1 MHEEEDIM
9 FKGMK
14 AQKRVAFGVALTL
27 SAGGGLLFSPSV
39 QAAEEHSATIDSNQA
54 GGVNGTEL
62 TGYSSNNHITFT
74 GNDTSPE
81 VHGNIYGAKTD
92 DATNVTSNTITI
104 NGLDMIGY
112 GIYGGW
118 TSLGSATGNTVNYTL
133 GARTGGTI
141 DGGYVDNA
149 KGGSASDN
157 HVTISGTNLGS
168 STMDVHG
175 GLSKGTGDA
184 KDNTVNFGGTSRAQ
198 YVFGGYL
205 TNETAKGETS
215 GNTVAISG
223 GSVNTVW
230 GGAVVGRGK
239 LYHNTVTISGGTV
252 ANVYGGQIDNANTES
267 EASENTVTI
276 TGNSGN
282 ISKVYG
288 GHANKAGGAI
298 KNTVAVSGGNASNL
312 YGGYAAQTGA
322 ASENT
327 VNVSGG
333 SVSTIYGGYGKS
345 SGAVKDNTVN
355 ISGNGTVTTVYGGYT
370 NNGGAADGNKV
381 NISGGTINGTIRGG
395 YTDAGGSAN
404 GNKVAISGGTG
415 IERVYGGEATRSN
428 GSASN
433 NEIVIS
439 GGSFNTNSVITGGL
453 NSAGAGTYS
462 GSVTENSIKI
472 TGGTFGTGTAITGG
486 TASGT
491 PENGAPL
498 VNGHTITLGDKET
511 GEFNAT
517 LTGASIWGSY
527 RGTNSP
533 STEQVKGNTLN
544 VNAKGISL
552 TELRNFENYNF
563 NLTKNISN
571 GDTMITITESMTGA
585 KYDWSKINLDVSE
598 WTKDTSKF
606 GRNTVDLMRHSSGTD
621 LIIDKDTYRGVK
633 TGVSGD
639 FEYTVRPDDDNIS
652 EAADKTTRYIRANLD
667 RFQHA
672 RGIYDGTVRPSGG
685 NVYGG
690 YSSGKNTTTDNRL
703 KVTGLAT
710 GNLTAV
716 YGGYTDNAP
725 GDGTKDATQNTV
737 TIASTVDTATK
748 TIGSVYGGYTK
759 ATTGK
764 AAENTATIENG
775 NITGNVVGGFADG
788 SGSAVENIVN
798 LYGGTIGGS
807 VYGGQSTSG
816 ATTKNTVNI
825 GDGEHALAK
834 THANDVGVTG
844 TIYGGSGADKTGNTL
859 NVRAAGYKAGNI
871 ANFDQVNFSFNQTMA
886 SDDTL
891 LTLTNNGTDK
901 TKLDWSKIGFGG
913 LNADGTLQSGR
924 LRLKLLSGEADGLQI
939 ANYTGSD
946 SVTLTADGKYE
957 RGIYA
962 DGTTAN
968 GTHTATAIF
977 AVNNQVKGANVVFDA
992 ASTRP
997 ADGDLYGGYSSG
1009 GNTTTNNK
1017 VTVKALPSGNL
1028 NNVYGAMTDT
1038 PAATAH
1044 STYNTVNIESTVG
1057 TTRTIGNVYGGYTK
1071 ATTGDA
1077 THNTVNLRG
1086 GHITGDVYGGK
1097 ADGTG
1102 VTTNNTVNIEGTG
1115 ITVGGAIA
1123 GGNKTG
1129 ADNVVGNTLHVRGTA
1144 SAKTIEK
1151 FDIITFA
1158 LNAVKA
1164 GGDTMLTLDDGDNGV
1179 SAVTT
1184 TTLDWSKLKVEN
1196 GTGGT
1201 ASTYE
1206 STWTLM
1212 HAGGND
1218 KLDFGTTYDHAKE
1231 LGAADG
1237 DYELTVDK
1245 NADNTKVTATGY
1257 RFRNNTE
1264 AAYTA
1269 TDRNHAVVWGGRS
1282 DKSNTVENNTL
1293 TVSGGEIT
1301 DGVYGGLAT
1310 KGAAEST
1317 AQNNTLHL
1325 TGGTINDAFGGASY
1339 SNFDTPATRTSAGR
1353 AIGNRVVLEFA
1364 STATPAEKVHSVTGG
1379 YGATATDNTV
1389 EIKSGKVDDGVI
1401 GGAAKN
1407 GTAERNTVTVADGV
1421 IGTTVTG
1428 GYGATAVDNTVEIKA
1443 GTISGKDFNN
1453 QHVAVLG
1460 GHSETDN
1467 GTASQNYVSVSG
1479 GTISGGVIGGA
1490 AKNGTAERN
1499 TVSVSAGTTITGAV
1513 AGGGSYDFTAQ
1524 DNTGSGSGSYNVVHI
1539 GDNVT
1544 LSRRV
1549 ISGNPDIDQNVQG
1562 GQGAAANYNRVI
1574 IGASDYDH
1582 NKYIGMNIGGGY
1594 GGTANYNMVTLNGT
1608 VVKGDVTG
1616 GQSTNGDAVGN
1627 MVNLTGGYVMG
1638 AVRGGVVNATHRSLN
1653 NTLAIRG
1660 FNTKVGEIDNA
1671 SVQNLHFY
1679 IPAGTTGAV
1688 RDTMLYIK
1696 NAPTAGKD
1704 LRGMNIGVA
1713 LAGNRPT
1720 LSIGDTVSLIKTYK
1734 NNSMADA
1741 DAVPLTTGDLVNK
1754 TTGMQGV
1761 SLRYGF
1767 DLMKRADNELVAKV
1781 NSVALNEQTKS
1792 LVETR
1797 AASAAL
1803 INSGADLLTD
1813 SGMNAAIE
1821 AASAAPRTVPGGSND
1836 FNLWAAQGGSSLRL
1850 NSGSHVD
1857 AKGWNINLGFAKKA
1871 AAGRNTIT
1879 YGSFLEYGRGTY
1891 DSYLDD
1897 GTHGDGKTSY
1907 FGGGIMAKV
1916 QSASG
1921 TYVEGSLRAGR
1932 VKSDYSGNIAGMNTG
1947 YDNSSTYY
1955 AAHIGIGQEK
1965 ELKNGSTIEGYA
1977 KYFYA
1982 HQGGNTT
1989 TLHTGET
1996 YEFDSVNSNRIR
2008 IGTRYTHKMPGS
2020 GAFYTGLAYEY
2031 EFGSEAGAS
2040 YQGYSTPS
2048 PSLKGS
2054 TGILELGYRFTP
2066 KESHVSYGVNL
2077 MGMTGK
2083 RRGITGGVQMTW
2095 AF

>member
-14 AQKRVAFGVALTL
+14 AQRRMAFGVALTL

-39 QAAEEHSATIDSNQA
+39 QAAEHVKEIPSTDTEHTVGIDGTTETGGFSSDNKITVGEVGASGPTVNGDVSGGTDASDVAHNILTINSITLGNGYTVSGGKSTGGA
-54 GGVNGTEL
+54 AMGNTVNLMGGVLGGDVYGGIGRSAHKNTVTIKDGA
-62 TGYSSNNHITFT
+62 GAIT
-74 GNDTSPE
+74 
-81 VHGNIYGAKTD
+81 NIYG
-92 DATNVTSNTITI
+92 
-104 NGLDMIGY
+104 GY
-112 GIYGGW
+112 ANAAD
-118 TSLGSATGNTVNYTL
+118 GSATGNTVNVAGGTFTGGYIM
-133 GARTGGTI
+133 GGQNSKADRTG
-141 DGGYVDNA
+141 
-149 KGGSASDN
+149 
-157 HVTISGTNLGS
+157 
-168 STMDVHG
+168 
-175 GLSKGTGDA
+175 
-184 KDNTVNFGGTSRAQ
+184 TV
-198 YVFGGYL
+198 
-205 TNETAKGETS
+205 S
-215 GNTVAISG
+215 GNTV
-223 GSVNTVW
+223 
-230 GGAVVGRGK
+230 
-239 LYHNTVTISGGTV
+239 TVTGGTM
-252 ANVYGGQIDNANTES
+252 S
-267 EASENTVTI
+267 
-276 TGNSGN
+276 TGN
-282 ISKVYG
+282 
-288 GHANKAGGAI
+288 
-298 KNTVAVSGGNASNL
+298 VSIMGSAAGNADS
-312 YGGYAAQTGA
+312 AAAG
-322 ASENT
+322 NT
-327 VNVSGG
+327 VNL
-333 SVSTIYGGYGKS
+333 
-345 SGAVKDNTVN
+345 
-355 ISGNGTVTTVYGGYT
+355 
-370 NNGGAADGNKV
+370 GAADGTFSSTADLTKAKL
-381 NISGGTINGTIRGG
+381 
-395 YTDAGGSAN
+395 YGS
-404 GNKVAISGGTG
+404 
-415 IERVYGGEATRSN
+415 YY
-428 GSASN
+428 
-433 NEIVIS
+433 
-439 GGSFNTNSVITGGL
+439 FD
-453 NSAGAGTYS
+453 
-462 GSVTENSIKI
+462 
-472 TGGTFGTGTAITGG
+472 
-486 TASGT
+486 
-491 PENGAPL
+491 GAPAANIANDSEL
-498 VNGHTITLGDKET
+498 I
-511 GEFNAT
+511 
-517 LTGASIWGSY
+517 
-527 RGTNSP
+527 
-533 STEQVKGNTLN
+533 KGNTLN
-544 VNAKGISL
+544 INAQGITVDSVHA
-552 TELRNFENYNF
+552 FEKYNF
-563 NLTKNISN
+563 NLTGKNTSGATLLTTTDGFDQPVKWENIQLNADKLKAYDGWVNGKNYFTLLHSN
-571 GDTMITITESMTGA
+571 TSNA
-585 KYDWSKINLDVSE
+585 LKFSE
-598 WTKDTSKF
+598 YAERT
-606 GRNTVDLMRHSSGTD
+606 GTD
-621 LIIDKDTYRGVK
+621 
-633 TGVSGD
+633 GD
-639 FEYTVRPDDDNIS
+639 YEYAVRAEGTTTDGIRSATNVTADYNRYQNAKSVYNGEATPDGNI
-652 EAADKTTRYIRANLD
+652 
-667 RFQHA
+667 
-672 RGIYDGTVRPSGG
+672 
-685 NVYGG
+685 YGG
-690 YSSGKNTTTDNRL
+690 YSS
-703 KVTGLAT
+703 
-710 GNLTAV
+710 
-716 YGGYTDNAP
+716 
-725 GDGTKDATQNTV
+725 Q
-737 TIASTVDTATK
+737 
-748 TIGSVYGGYTK
+748 
-759 ATTGK
+759 
-764 AAENTATIENG
+764 
-775 NITGNVVGGFADG
+775 
-788 SGSAVENIVN
+788 
-798 LYGGTIGGS
+798 
-807 VYGGQSTSG
+807 
-816 ATTKNTVNI
+816 
-825 GDGEHALAK
+825 
-834 THANDVGVTG
+834 
-844 TIYGGSGADKTGNTL
+844 
-859 NVRAAGYKAGNI
+859 
-871 ANFDQVNFSFNQTMA
+871 
-886 SDDTL
+886 
-891 LTLTNNGTDK
+891 
-901 TKLDWSKIGFGG
+901 
-913 LNADGTLQSGR
+913 GR
-924 LRLKLLSGEADGLQI
+924 
-939 ANYTGSD
+939 
-946 SVTLTADGKYE
+946 
-957 RGIYA
+957 
-962 DGTTAN
+962 
-968 GTHTATAIF
+968 
-977 AVNNQVKGANVVFDA
+977 
-992 ASTRP
+992 
-997 ADGDLYGGYSSG
+997 
-1009 GNTTTNNK
+1009 TTTNNEL
-1017 VTVKALPSGNL
+1017 TVKALSSGNL

-1038 PAATAH
+1038 TTATAH

-1115 ITVGGAIA
+1115 ITVGGVIA
-1123 GGNKTG
+1123 GGNQAAA
-1129 ADNVVGNTLHVRGTA
+1129 ADNKLNVRGTA
-1144 SAKTIEK
+1144 SAKTVEK

-1164 GGDTMLTLDDGDNGV
+1164 GGDAMLTLNDGDNAA

-1212 HAGGND
+1212 RAGGND

-1245 NADNTKVTATGY
+1245 NSDNTEVTATGY

-1269 TDRNHAVVWGGRS
+1269 TDQNHAVVWGGRS
-1282 DKSNTVENNTL
+1282 EKGNTVENNTL
-1293 TVSGGEIT
+1293 TVSGGFIT
-1301 DGVYGGLAT
+1301 NAGSAAVHGGLAN
-1310 KGAAEST
+1310 ST
-1317 AQNNTLHL
+1317 TADSLARNNTLKL
-1325 TGGTINDAFGGASY
+1325 SGGTIDQAFGGTAK
-1339 SNFDTPATRTSAGR
+1339 TAAGR
-1353 AIGNRVVLEFA
+1353 AIGNRVLMDA
-1364 STATPAEKVHSVTGG
+1364 GSTASAALITGG
-1379 YGATATDNTV
+1379 YGATVMDN
-1389 EIKSGKVDDGVI
+1389 S
-1401 GGAAKN
+1401 
-1407 GTAERNTVTVADGV
+1407 
-1421 IGTTVTG
+1421 
-1428 GYGATAVDNTVEIKA
+1428 VEIKA

-1467 GTASQNYVSVSG
+1467 GAASQNFVSVSG
-1479 GTISGGVIGGA
+1479 GTIEGGVIGGA

-1499 TVSVSAGTTITGAV
+1499 TVAVADGTTITGAV
-1513 AGGGSYDFTAQ
+1513 AGGGSYDFNAQ

-1544 LSRRV
+1544 LNRRTLPADATHP
-1549 ISGNPDIDQNVQG
+1549 SPYADENQNVQG
-1562 GQGAAANYNRVI
+1562 GQGAVANYNSVS

-1582 NKYIGMNIGGGY
+1582 NKYIGMNVGGGY

-1627 MVNLTGGYVMG
+1627 MVSLSGGYVMG
-1638 AVRGGVVNATHRSLN
+1638 SVRGGVVNATHRSLN

-1660 FNTKVGEIDNA
+1660 FNTKVGDIDNA
-1671 SVQNLHFY
+1671 SIQNLHFY
-1679 IPAGTTGAV
+1679 IPADTTSDV

-1696 NAPTAGKD
+1696 NAPTTGKD

-1720 LSIGDTVSLIKTYK
+1720 LGLGDTISLVKTYK
-1734 NNSMADA
+1734 GNSMLDA
-1741 DAVPLTTGDLVNK
+1741 DAVPLTTDDALVNR
-1754 TTGMQGV
+1754 TEGMQGI

-1813 SGMNAAIE
+1813 SSMNAAIE

-1879 YGSFLEYGRGTY
+1879 YGPFLEYGRGTY

-2066 KESHVSYGVNL
+2066 KESRVSYGVNL

>member
-14 AQKRVAFGVALTL
+14 AQRRLAFGVALTL

-39 QAAEEHSATIDSNQA
+39 QAAEHVKEIPSTDTEHTAGIDGTTETGGFSSDNKITVGEVGASGPTVNGDVSGGTSASDAAHNILTINSITLGNGYTVFGGKSTGGA
-54 GGVNGTEL
+54 AMGNTVNLMGGVLG
-62 TGYSSNNHITFT
+62 G
-74 GNDTSPE
+74 D
-81 VHGNIYGAKTD
+81 V
-92 DATNVTSNTITI
+92 
-104 NGLDMIGY
+104 
-112 GIYGGW
+112 YGGFAAG
-118 TSLGSATGNTVNYTL
+118 TGAATGNTVNIGDGTNAVAA
-133 GARTGGTI
+133 GAKTTGTI
-141 DGGYVDNA
+141 Y
-149 KGGSASDN
+149 GGSNAGD
-157 HVTISGTNLGS
+157 T
-168 STMDVHG
+168 
-175 GLSKGTGDA
+175 TGNMLNVRGAYTA
-184 KDNTVNFGGTSRAQ
+184 KNIKNFSTVNFDVPAGTAPGTTFLTLTEDADTNLDWSGVHIDADKLKAWGSGKTGQNSIALLKHNVNGADRLKLTNYSDRTLGRVGNNEYGLRADTYGSGTVKSASFIYADANQVKNADITYTYDGSNGVPTLAGGFSRYGYTVDNNRVTVISTAPGGITNIYGGNATGTAAAADEGHATNNTVTIKASVGNVALSNIYGGHTDIEGKDAKKNRIFMESGTVTGQFFGGQAEKGTAEENTVEMSGGTVTDSGIYGGIGRSAHKNT
-198 YVFGGYL
+198 VTIKNGAGSISKIFGGYANAADGNA
-205 TNETAKGETS
+205 TGNTVTVEGGAYNSSYIYGGYAYNKSGSATGNSVTVAGGTFAGGNIIGGQNSKADRTGTVS
-215 GNTVAISG
+215 GNTV
-223 GSVNTVW
+223 
-230 GGAVVGRGK
+230 
-239 LYHNTVTISGGTV
+239 TVTGGTMSTG
-252 ANVYGGQIDNANTES
+252 NVFIMGSAAGNAN
-267 EASENTVTI
+267 ASAAGNTI
-276 TGNSGN
+276 
-282 ISKVYG
+282 
-288 GHANKAGGAI
+288 
-298 KNTVAVSGGNASNL
+298 NL
-312 YGGYAAQTGA
+312 
-322 ASENT
+322 
-327 VNVSGG
+327 
-333 SVSTIYGGYGKS
+333 
-345 SGAVKDNTVN
+345 
-355 ISGNGTVTTVYGGYT
+355 
-370 NNGGAADGNKV
+370 GAADGTFSSAANLTKA
-381 NISGGTINGTIRGG
+381 
-395 YTDAGGSAN
+395 YLYGSYYYHN
-404 GNKVAISGGTG
+404 
-415 IERVYGGEATRSN
+415 
-428 GSASN
+428 SASD
-433 NEIVIS
+433 I
-439 GGSFNTNSVITGGL
+439 TNDSDLI
-453 NSAGAGTYS
+453 
-462 GSVTENSIKI
+462 
-472 TGGTFGTGTAITGG
+472 
-486 TASGT
+486 
-491 PENGAPL
+491 
-498 VNGHTITLGDKET
+498 
-511 GEFNAT
+511 
-517 LTGASIWGSY
+517 
-527 RGTNSP
+527 
-533 STEQVKGNTLN
+533 KGNTLN
-544 VNAKGISL
+544 VNAQGV
-552 TELRNFENYNF
+552 RVGGVNNFEKYNF
-563 NLTKNISN
+563 NLTGKNVSGGTLLTTDRGFGMTVKWDNIQLNADKLKSSTGWVN
-571 GDTMITITESMTGA
+571 GKNHFRLMHSYTANDIKIKDYAERTGA
-585 KYDWSKINLDVSE
+585 DGDYEYAVS
-598 WTKDTSKF
+598 T
-606 GRNTVDLMRHSSGTD
+606 
-621 LIIDKDTYRGVK
+621 
-633 TGVSGD
+633 
-639 FEYTVRPDDDNIS
+639 
-652 EAADKTTRYIRANLD
+652 
-667 RFQHA
+667 
-672 RGIYDGTVRPSGG
+672 DGTTADGIRSATNITADYNHYQNAKSVYNGEATPDG
-685 NVYGG
+685 NIYGG
-690 YSSGKNTTTDNRL
+690 YSNQGRTT
-703 KVTGLAT
+703 
-710 GNLTAV
+710 
-716 YGGYTDNAP
+716 
-725 GDGTKDATQNTV
+725 
-737 TIASTVDTATK
+737 I
-748 TIGSVYGGYTK
+748 
-759 ATTGK
+759 
-764 AAENTATIENG
+764 
-775 NITGNVVGGFADG
+775 
-788 SGSAVENIVN
+788 
-798 LYGGTIGGS
+798 
-807 VYGGQSTSG
+807 
-816 ATTKNTVNI
+816 
-825 GDGEHALAK
+825 
-834 THANDVGVTG
+834 
-844 TIYGGSGADKTGNTL
+844 
-859 NVRAAGYKAGNI
+859 
-871 ANFDQVNFSFNQTMA
+871 
-886 SDDTL
+886 
-891 LTLTNNGTDK
+891 NNE
-901 TKLDWSKIGFGG
+901 L
-913 LNADGTLQSGR
+913 
-924 LRLKLLSGEADGLQI
+924 
-939 ANYTGSD
+939 
-946 SVTLTADGKYE
+946 
-957 RGIYA
+957 
-962 DGTTAN
+962 
-968 GTHTATAIF
+968 
-977 AVNNQVKGANVVFDA
+977 
-992 ASTRP
+992 
-997 ADGDLYGGYSSG
+997 
-1009 GNTTTNNK
+1009 
-1017 VTVKALPSGNL
+1017 TVKALPSGNL

-1038 PAATAH
+1038 ATATAH
-1044 STYNTVNIESTVG
+1044 STYNTANIESTVG

-1129 ADNVVGNTLHVRGTA
+1129 ADNVAGNTLHVRGTA

-1443 GTISGKDFNN
+1443 GTISGADFSN

-1460 GHSETDN
+1460 GHSETDH
-1467 GTASQNYVSVSG
+1467 GTASRNYVSVSG
-1479 GTISGGVIGGA
+1479 GTVSGGVIGGA

-1499 TVSVSAGTTITGAV
+1499 TVTVADGTTITGAV
-1513 AGGGSYDFTAQ
+1513 AGGGSYDFNAQ

-1544 LSRRV
+1544 LNRRTLPADATHP
-1549 ISGNPDIDQNVQG
+1549 SPYADENQNVQG
-1562 GQGAAANYNRVI
+1562 GQGAVANYNSVS

-1582 NKYIGMNIGGGY
+1582 NKYIGMNVGGGY

-1608 VVKGDVTG
+1608 VVKGNVTG
-1616 GQSTNGDAVGN
+1616 GESTSGDAVGN

-1638 AVRGGVVNATHRSLN
+1638 KIYGGVVNATHRSLN
-1653 NTLAIRG
+1653 NTLAVRG

-1696 NAPTAGKD
+1696 KITDPGKSIS
-1704 LRGMNIGVA
+1704 GMNIGVG

-1720 LSIGDTVSLIKTYK
+1720 LSVGDTVSLIKTYK
-1734 NNSMADA
+1734 NDSTADT
-1741 DAVPLTTGDLVNK
+1741 DAVPLTTDDTLVNR
-1754 TTGMQGV
+1754 TEGMQGV

-1813 SGMNAAIE
+1813 SSMNAAIE
-1821 AASAAPRTVPGGSND
+1821 AASVAPRTVPGGSND

-1879 YGSFLEYGRGTY
+1879 YGPFLEYGRGTY

-1907 FGGGIMAKV
+1907 FGGGVMAKV
-1916 QSASG
+1916 QSAGG

-1932 VKSDYSGNIAGMNTG
+1932 VKSDYNGNIAGTNTG

-1965 ELKNGSTIEGYA
+1965 ELKNGNTIEGYA

-2083 RRGITGGVQMTW
+2083 RRGITGGVQITW

>member
-14 AQKRVAFGVALTL
+14 AQRRLAFGVALTL
-27 SAGGGLLFSPSV
+27 SAGGSLLFSSSA
-39 QAAEEHSATIDSNQA
+39 QAAEEHAATIPSSDTAHTAGIDGTTETGFSSDNKITVGEVGASGPTVNGDVVGGTDASDVAHNILTINSITLGNGYTASGGKSA
-54 GGVNGTEL
+54 GGAAMGNTVNLMGGVLGGDVYGGFAGGTGATTANTVNIGDGTNAVATGAKTTGTIYGGSNAGDTTGNTLNVRGTYEAGNIKNFSSVSFDISAGTAAGTTFLTLTEDADTSLDWSGVHIDADKLKAWGSGKTGQNSIALLKHNVNGADRLKL
-62 TGYSSNNHITFT
+62 TNYSDRALGRAGNNEYGLRANVYGSDATKTAGFIYAEVNQVKDADIKYAYNGPNDPSTVAGGLSRYGYTVDNNRLTV
-74 GNDTSPE
+74 TSTAP
-81 VHGNIYGAKTD
+81 GGMTNIYGGNTTGTAAAED
-92 DATNVTSNTITI
+92 EGHATNNTVTIKASVGNK
-104 NGLDMIGY
+104 NLSY
-112 GIYGGW
+112 IYGGH
-118 TSLGSATGNTVNYTL
+118 TDIEGKSARKNHVFMEAGNSTGLLFGGQAEKGVAEENTVEISGGTATGSIYGGVGRSAHKNTVTIKNGAGSISKIFGGYANAADGNATGNTVTVEGGAYNSSYIYGGYAYNKSGSATGNTVNVAGGTFTGGYIM
-133 GARTGGTI
+133 GGQNSNADRTGM
-141 DGGYVDNA
+141 V
-149 KGGSASDN
+149 
-157 HVTISGTNLGS
+157 SG
-168 STMDVHG
+168 
-175 GLSKGTGDA
+175 
-184 KDNTVNFGGTSRAQ
+184 
-198 YVFGGYL
+198 
-205 TNETAKGETS
+205 
-215 GNTVAISG
+215 
-223 GSVNTVW
+223 
-230 GGAVVGRGK
+230 
-239 LYHNTVTISGGTV
+239 
-252 ANVYGGQIDNANTES
+252 
-267 EASENTVTI
+267 NTVTI
-276 TGNSGN
+276 TGGTMSADAVYVFGSAAGN
-282 ISKVYG
+282 T
-288 GHANKAGGAI
+288 AAAAAG
-298 KNTVAVSGGNASNL
+298 
-312 YGGYAAQTGA
+312 
-322 ASENT
+322 NT
-327 VNVSGG
+327 VNL
-333 SVSTIYGGYGKS
+333 
-345 SGAVKDNTVN
+345 
-355 ISGNGTVTTVYGGYT
+355 
-370 NNGGAADGNKV
+370 GAADGTFTSTARLN
-381 NISGGTINGTIRGG
+381 TWL
-395 YTDAGGSAN
+395 YGS
-404 GNKVAISGGTG
+404 
-415 IERVYGGEATRSN
+415 Y
-428 GSASN
+428 
-433 NEIVIS
+433 
-439 GGSFNTNSVITGGL
+439 
-453 NSAGAGTYS
+453 YY
-462 GSVTENSIKI
+462 
-472 TGGTFGTGTAITGG
+472 
-486 TASGT
+486 
-491 PENGAPL
+491 NGAP
-498 VNGHTITLGDKET
+498 
-511 GEFNAT
+511 A
-517 LTGASIWGSY
+517 AM
-527 RGTNSP
+527 TNDSDLI
-533 STEQVKGNTLN
+533 KGNTLN
-544 VNAKGISL
+544 VNAQGISVYGI
-552 TELRNFENYNF
+552 RNFEKYNF
-563 NLTKNISN
+563 NLTDKNISGGTLLTTSDGFGMTVKWDNIQLNADKLKTYVGWVN
-571 GDTMITITESMTGA
+571 GKNYFTLLHSNTA
-585 KYDWSKINLDVSE
+585 NALKFSE
-598 WTKDTSKF
+598 YAERT
-606 GRNTVDLMRHSSGTD
+606 GTD
-621 LIIDKDTYRGVK
+621 GDYEYAVRAEGTTTDGIRSATNVTADYNRYQNAK
-633 TGVSGD
+633 TVYSG
-639 FEYTVRPDDDNIS
+639 EATPDGNI
-652 EAADKTTRYIRANLD
+652 
-667 RFQHA
+667 
-672 RGIYDGTVRPSGG
+672 
-685 NVYGG
+685 YGG
-690 YSSGKNTTTDNRL
+690 YSNQGRTTTHNEL
-703 KVTGLAT
+703 
-710 GNLTAV
+710 
-716 YGGYTDNAP
+716 
-725 GDGTKDATQNTV
+725 
-737 TIASTVDTATK
+737 
-748 TIGSVYGGYTK
+748 
-759 ATTGK
+759 
-764 AAENTATIENG
+764 
-775 NITGNVVGGFADG
+775 
-788 SGSAVENIVN
+788 
-798 LYGGTIGGS
+798 
-807 VYGGQSTSG
+807 
-816 ATTKNTVNI
+816 
-825 GDGEHALAK
+825 
-834 THANDVGVTG
+834 
-844 TIYGGSGADKTGNTL
+844 
-859 NVRAAGYKAGNI
+859 
-871 ANFDQVNFSFNQTMA
+871 
-886 SDDTL
+886 
-891 LTLTNNGTDK
+891 
-901 TKLDWSKIGFGG
+901 
-913 LNADGTLQSGR
+913 
-924 LRLKLLSGEADGLQI
+924 
-939 ANYTGSD
+939 
-946 SVTLTADGKYE
+946 
-957 RGIYA
+957 
-962 DGTTAN
+962 
-968 GTHTATAIF
+968 
-977 AVNNQVKGANVVFDA
+977 
-992 ASTRP
+992 
-997 ADGDLYGGYSSG
+997 
-1009 GNTTTNNK
+1009 
-1017 VTVKALPSGNL
+1017 TVKALPTGGL

-1038 PAATAH
+1038 TAATAH
-1044 STYNTVNIESTVG
+1044 STYNTVNVESTVG
-1057 TTRTIGNVYGGYTK
+1057 TTETIGNVYGGYTK

-1077 THNTVNLRG
+1077 TYNTVNLRG

-1102 VTTNNTVNIEGTG
+1102 VTTNNTVSIEGTG
-1115 ITVGGAIA
+1115 ITVGGVIA
-1123 GGNKTG
+1123 GGNQAAA
-1129 ADNVVGNTLHVRGTA
+1129 ADNKLNVRGTA
-1144 SAKTIEK
+1144 SAKTVEK

-1164 GGDTMLTLDDGDNGV
+1164 GGDAMLTLNDGDDV
-1179 SAVTT
+1179 STVTT

-1269 TDRNHAVVWGGRS
+1269 TDQNHAVVWGGRS
-1282 DKSNTVENNTL
+1282 DKGNTVENNTL

-1353 AIGNRVVLEFA
+1353 AIGNRVVLDFGA
-1364 STATPAEKVHSVTGG
+1364 ATDTVRSITGG

-1389 EIKSGKVDDGVI
+1389 EIK
-1401 GGAAKN
+1401 
-1407 GTAERNTVTVADGV
+1407 
-1421 IGTTVTG
+1421 
-1428 GYGATAVDNTVEIKA
+1428 A
-1443 GTISGKDFNN
+1443 GTVSGADFNN
-1453 QHVAVLG
+1453 QHVAALG

-1479 GTISGGVIGGA
+1479 GTVSGGVIGGA

-1499 TVSVSAGTTITGAV
+1499 TVTVADGTTITGAV

-1549 ISGNPDIDQNVQG
+1549 ISGNPDINQNVQG

-1594 GGTANYNMVTLNGT
+1594 GGTANYNTVTLNGT

-1627 MVNLTGGYVMG
+1627 MVSLSGGYVMG
-1638 AVRGGVVNATHRSLN
+1638 SVRGGVVNATHRSLN
-1653 NTLAIRG
+1653 NTLAVRG

-1720 LSIGDTVSLIKTYK
+1720 LGLGDTISLVKTYK
-1734 NNSMADA
+1734 GNSMLDA
-1741 DAVPLTTGDLVNK
+1741 DAVPLTTDDTLVNR
-1754 TTGMQGV
+1754 TEGMQGV

-1879 YGSFLEYGRGTY
+1879 YGPFLEYGRGTY

-1907 FGGGIMAKV
+1907 FGGGVMAKV
-1916 QSASG
+1916 QSAGG

-1932 VKSDYSGNIAGMNTG
+1932 VKSDYNGNIAGTNTG

-1965 ELKNGSTIEGYA
+1965 ELKNGNTIEGYA

-1989 TLHTGET
+1989 TLRTGET

-2066 KESHVSYGVNL
+2066 KESRVSYGVNL

>member
-14 AQKRVAFGVALTL
+14 AQRRMAFGVALTL

-39 QAAEEHSATIDSNQA
+39 QAAEHVKEIPSTDTEHTAGIDGTTETGGFSSDNKITVGEVGASGPTVNGDVSGGTDASDVAHNILTINSITLGNGYTVSGGKSTGGA
-54 GGVNGTEL
+54 AMGNTVNLMGGVLGGDVYGGIGRSAHKNTVTIKDGA
-62 TGYSSNNHITFT
+62 GAIT
-74 GNDTSPE
+74 
-81 VHGNIYGAKTD
+81 NIYG
-92 DATNVTSNTITI
+92 
-104 NGLDMIGY
+104 GY
-112 GIYGGW
+112 ANAAD
-118 TSLGSATGNTVNYTL
+118 GSATGNTVNVAGGTFTGGYIM
-133 GARTGGTI
+133 GGQNSKADRTG
-141 DGGYVDNA
+141 
-149 KGGSASDN
+149 
-157 HVTISGTNLGS
+157 
-168 STMDVHG
+168 
-175 GLSKGTGDA
+175 
-184 KDNTVNFGGTSRAQ
+184 TV
-198 YVFGGYL
+198 
-205 TNETAKGETS
+205 S
-215 GNTVAISG
+215 GNTV
-223 GSVNTVW
+223 
-230 GGAVVGRGK
+230 
-239 LYHNTVTISGGTV
+239 TVTGGTM
-252 ANVYGGQIDNANTES
+252 S
-267 EASENTVTI
+267 
-276 TGNSGN
+276 TGN
-282 ISKVYG
+282 
-288 GHANKAGGAI
+288 
-298 KNTVAVSGGNASNL
+298 VSIMGSAAGNADS
-312 YGGYAAQTGA
+312 AAAG
-322 ASENT
+322 NT
-327 VNVSGG
+327 VNL
-333 SVSTIYGGYGKS
+333 
-345 SGAVKDNTVN
+345 
-355 ISGNGTVTTVYGGYT
+355 
-370 NNGGAADGNKV
+370 GAADGTFSSTADLTKAKL
-381 NISGGTINGTIRGG
+381 
-395 YTDAGGSAN
+395 YGS
-404 GNKVAISGGTG
+404 
-415 IERVYGGEATRSN
+415 YY
-428 GSASN
+428 
-433 NEIVIS
+433 
-439 GGSFNTNSVITGGL
+439 FD
-453 NSAGAGTYS
+453 
-462 GSVTENSIKI
+462 
-472 TGGTFGTGTAITGG
+472 
-486 TASGT
+486 
-491 PENGAPL
+491 GAPAANIANDSEL
-498 VNGHTITLGDKET
+498 I
-511 GEFNAT
+511 
-517 LTGASIWGSY
+517 
-527 RGTNSP
+527 
-533 STEQVKGNTLN
+533 KGNTLN
-544 VNAKGISL
+544 INAQGITVDSVHA
-552 TELRNFENYNF
+552 FEKYNF
-563 NLTKNISN
+563 NLTGKNTSGATLLTTTDGFDQPVKWENIQLNADKLKAYDGWVNGKNYFTLLHSN
-571 GDTMITITESMTGA
+571 TSNA
-585 KYDWSKINLDVSE
+585 LKFSE
-598 WTKDTSKF
+598 YAERT
-606 GRNTVDLMRHSSGTD
+606 GTD
-621 LIIDKDTYRGVK
+621 
-633 TGVSGD
+633 GD
-639 FEYTVRPDDDNIS
+639 YEYAVRAEGTTTDGIRSATNVTADYNRYQNAKSVYNGEATPDGNI
-652 EAADKTTRYIRANLD
+652 
-667 RFQHA
+667 
-672 RGIYDGTVRPSGG
+672 
-685 NVYGG
+685 YGG
-690 YSSGKNTTTDNRL
+690 YSS
-703 KVTGLAT
+703 
-710 GNLTAV
+710 
-716 YGGYTDNAP
+716 
-725 GDGTKDATQNTV
+725 Q
-737 TIASTVDTATK
+737 
-748 TIGSVYGGYTK
+748 
-759 ATTGK
+759 
-764 AAENTATIENG
+764 
-775 NITGNVVGGFADG
+775 
-788 SGSAVENIVN
+788 
-798 LYGGTIGGS
+798 
-807 VYGGQSTSG
+807 
-816 ATTKNTVNI
+816 
-825 GDGEHALAK
+825 
-834 THANDVGVTG
+834 
-844 TIYGGSGADKTGNTL
+844 
-859 NVRAAGYKAGNI
+859 
-871 ANFDQVNFSFNQTMA
+871 
-886 SDDTL
+886 
-891 LTLTNNGTDK
+891 
-901 TKLDWSKIGFGG
+901 
-913 LNADGTLQSGR
+913 GR
-924 LRLKLLSGEADGLQI
+924 
-939 ANYTGSD
+939 
-946 SVTLTADGKYE
+946 
-957 RGIYA
+957 
-962 DGTTAN
+962 
-968 GTHTATAIF
+968 
-977 AVNNQVKGANVVFDA
+977 
-992 ASTRP
+992 
-997 ADGDLYGGYSSG
+997 
-1009 GNTTTNNK
+1009 TTTNNEL
-1017 VTVKALPSGNL
+1017 TVKALSSGNL

-1038 PAATAH
+1038 TTATAH

-1115 ITVGGAIA
+1115 ITVGGVIA
-1123 GGNKTG
+1123 GGNKDDKTE
-1129 ADNVVGNTLHVRGTA
+1129 NKLNVRGTA

-1164 GGDTMLTLDDGDNGV
+1164 GGDAMLTLNDSDDAA

-1231 LGAADG
+1231 YGAADG

-1269 TDRNHAVVWGGRS
+1269 TDQNHAVVWGGRS
-1282 DKSNTVENNTL
+1282 DKGNTVENNTL

-1339 SNFDTPATRTSAGR
+1339 SNFDTPATRMSAGR

-1443 GTISGKDFNN
+1443 GTVSGADFNN
-1453 QHVAVLG
+1453 QHVAALG
-1460 GHSETDN
+1460 GHSETDH

-1499 TVSVSAGTTITGAV
+1499 TVAVADGTTITGAV
-1513 AGGGSYDFTAQ
+1513 AGGGSYDFTAR

-1539 GDNVT
+1539 GDNVA
-1544 LSRRV
+1544 LNRRD
-1549 ISGNPDIDQNVQG
+1549 ISGNPDINQNVQG
-1562 GQGAAANYNRVI
+1562 GQGAAANYNSVS
-1574 IGASDYDH
+1574 IGASDLNN
-1582 NKYIGMNIGGGY
+1582 NKYIKMDVGGGY

-1608 VVKGDVTG
+1608 VVSGDVTG
-1616 GQSTNGDAVGN
+1616 GRATNGDAVGN
-1627 MVNLTGGYVMG
+1627 TISLTGGYVMG
-1638 AVRGGVVNATHRSLN
+1638 KIYGGVVNATHRSLN

-1660 FNTKVGEIDNA
+1660 FNTKVGDIDNA
-1671 SVQNLHFY
+1671 SIQNLHFY
-1679 IPAGTTGAV
+1679 IPADTTSDV

-1696 NAPTAGKD
+1696 NALTTGKD

-1720 LSIGDTVSLIKTYK
+1720 LGLGDTISLVKTYK
-1734 NNSMADA
+1734 NNSTADA
-1741 DAVPLTTGDLVNK
+1741 DAVPLTTDDTLVNR
-1754 TTGMQGV
+1754 TEGMQGV

-1767 DLMKRADNELVAKV
+1767 DLMKGADNELVAKV

-1813 SGMNAAIE
+1813 SSMNAAIE
-1821 AASAAPRTVPGGSND
+1821 AASVAPRTVPGGSND

-1879 YGSFLEYGRGTY
+1879 YGPFLEYGRGTY

-1907 FGGGIMAKV
+1907 FGGGVMAKV
-1916 QSASG
+1916 QSAGG

-1932 VKSDYSGNIAGMNTG
+1932 VKSDYNGNISGTNTG

-1989 TLHTGET
+1989 TLRTGET

-2008 IGTRYTHKMPGS
+2008 IGTRYTHKMPRS

-2066 KESHVSYGVNL
+2066 KESRVSYGVNL

>member
-14 AQKRVAFGVALTL
+14 AQRRMAFGVALTL

-39 QAAEEHSATIDSNQA
+39 QAAEHVKEIPSTDTEHTVGIDGTTETGGFSSDNKITVGEVGASGPTVNGDVSGGTDASDVAHNILTINSITLGNGYTVSGGKSTGGA
-54 GGVNGTEL
+54 AMGNTVNLMGGVLGGDVYGGIGRSAHKNTVTIKDGA
-62 TGYSSNNHITFT
+62 GAIT
-74 GNDTSPE
+74 
-81 VHGNIYGAKTD
+81 NIYG
-92 DATNVTSNTITI
+92 
-104 NGLDMIGY
+104 GY
-112 GIYGGW
+112 ANAAD
-118 TSLGSATGNTVNYTL
+118 GSATGNTVNVAGGTFTGGYIM
-133 GARTGGTI
+133 GGQNSKADRTG
-141 DGGYVDNA
+141 
-149 KGGSASDN
+149 
-157 HVTISGTNLGS
+157 
-168 STMDVHG
+168 
-175 GLSKGTGDA
+175 
-184 KDNTVNFGGTSRAQ
+184 TV
-198 YVFGGYL
+198 
-205 TNETAKGETS
+205 S
-215 GNTVAISG
+215 GNTV
-223 GSVNTVW
+223 
-230 GGAVVGRGK
+230 
-239 LYHNTVTISGGTV
+239 TVTGGTM
-252 ANVYGGQIDNANTES
+252 S
-267 EASENTVTI
+267 
-276 TGNSGN
+276 TGN
-282 ISKVYG
+282 
-288 GHANKAGGAI
+288 
-298 KNTVAVSGGNASNL
+298 VSIMGSAAGNADS
-312 YGGYAAQTGA
+312 AAAG
-322 ASENT
+322 NT
-327 VNVSGG
+327 VNL
-333 SVSTIYGGYGKS
+333 
-345 SGAVKDNTVN
+345 
-355 ISGNGTVTTVYGGYT
+355 
-370 NNGGAADGNKV
+370 GAADGTFSSTADLTKAKL
-381 NISGGTINGTIRGG
+381 
-395 YTDAGGSAN
+395 YGS
-404 GNKVAISGGTG
+404 
-415 IERVYGGEATRSN
+415 YY
-428 GSASN
+428 
-433 NEIVIS
+433 
-439 GGSFNTNSVITGGL
+439 FD
-453 NSAGAGTYS
+453 
-462 GSVTENSIKI
+462 
-472 TGGTFGTGTAITGG
+472 
-486 TASGT
+486 
-491 PENGAPL
+491 GAPAANIANDSEL
-498 VNGHTITLGDKET
+498 I
-511 GEFNAT
+511 
-517 LTGASIWGSY
+517 
-527 RGTNSP
+527 
-533 STEQVKGNTLN
+533 KGNTLN
-544 VNAKGISL
+544 INAQGITVDSVHA
-552 TELRNFENYNF
+552 FEKYNF
-563 NLTKNISN
+563 NLTGKNTSGATLLTTTDGFDQPVKWENIQLNADKLKAYDGWVNGKNYFTLLHSN
-571 GDTMITITESMTGA
+571 TSNA
-585 KYDWSKINLDVSE
+585 LKFSE
-598 WTKDTSKF
+598 YAERT
-606 GRNTVDLMRHSSGTD
+606 GTD
-621 LIIDKDTYRGVK
+621 
-633 TGVSGD
+633 GD
-639 FEYTVRPDDDNIS
+639 YEYAVRAEGTTTDGIRSATNVTADYNRYQNAKSVYNGEATPDGNI
-652 EAADKTTRYIRANLD
+652 
-667 RFQHA
+667 
-672 RGIYDGTVRPSGG
+672 
-685 NVYGG
+685 YGG
-690 YSSGKNTTTDNRL
+690 YSS
-703 KVTGLAT
+703 
-710 GNLTAV
+710 
-716 YGGYTDNAP
+716 
-725 GDGTKDATQNTV
+725 Q
-737 TIASTVDTATK
+737 
-748 TIGSVYGGYTK
+748 
-759 ATTGK
+759 
-764 AAENTATIENG
+764 
-775 NITGNVVGGFADG
+775 
-788 SGSAVENIVN
+788 
-798 LYGGTIGGS
+798 
-807 VYGGQSTSG
+807 
-816 ATTKNTVNI
+816 
-825 GDGEHALAK
+825 
-834 THANDVGVTG
+834 
-844 TIYGGSGADKTGNTL
+844 
-859 NVRAAGYKAGNI
+859 
-871 ANFDQVNFSFNQTMA
+871 
-886 SDDTL
+886 
-891 LTLTNNGTDK
+891 
-901 TKLDWSKIGFGG
+901 
-913 LNADGTLQSGR
+913 GR
-924 LRLKLLSGEADGLQI
+924 
-939 ANYTGSD
+939 
-946 SVTLTADGKYE
+946 
-957 RGIYA
+957 
-962 DGTTAN
+962 
-968 GTHTATAIF
+968 
-977 AVNNQVKGANVVFDA
+977 
-992 ASTRP
+992 
-997 ADGDLYGGYSSG
+997 
-1009 GNTTTNNK
+1009 TTTNNEL
-1017 VTVKALPSGNL
+1017 TVKALSSGNL

-1038 PAATAH
+1038 TTATAH

-1115 ITVGGAIA
+1115 ITVGGVIA
-1123 GGNKTG
+1123 GGNQAAA
-1129 ADNVVGNTLHVRGTA
+1129 ADNKLNVRGTA
-1144 SAKTIEK
+1144 SAKTVEK

-1164 GGDTMLTLDDGDNGV
+1164 GGDAMLTLNDGDNAA

-1212 HAGGND
+1212 RAGGND

-1245 NADNTKVTATGY
+1245 NSDNTEVTATGY

-1269 TDRNHAVVWGGRS
+1269 TDQNHAVVWGGRS
-1282 DKSNTVENNTL
+1282 EKGNTVENNTL
-1293 TVSGGEIT
+1293 TVSGGFIT
-1301 DGVYGGLAT
+1301 NAGSAAVHGGLAN
-1310 KGAAEST
+1310 ST
-1317 AQNNTLHL
+1317 TADSLARNNTLKL
-1325 TGGTINDAFGGASY
+1325 SGGTIDQAFGGTAK
-1339 SNFDTPATRTSAGR
+1339 TAAGR
-1353 AIGNRVVLEFA
+1353 AIGNRVLMDA
-1364 STATPAEKVHSVTGG
+1364 GSTASAALITGG
-1379 YGATATDNTV
+1379 YGATVMDN
-1389 EIKSGKVDDGVI
+1389 S
-1401 GGAAKN
+1401 
-1407 GTAERNTVTVADGV
+1407 
-1421 IGTTVTG
+1421 
-1428 GYGATAVDNTVEIKA
+1428 VEIKA

-1467 GTASQNYVSVSG
+1467 GAASQNFVSVSG
-1479 GTISGGVIGGA
+1479 GTIEGGVIGGA

-1499 TVSVSAGTTITGAV
+1499 TVAVADGTTITGAV
-1513 AGGGSYDFTAQ
+1513 AGGGSYDFNAQ

-1544 LSRRV
+1544 LNRRTLPADATHP
-1549 ISGNPDIDQNVQG
+1549 SPYADENQNVQG
-1562 GQGAAANYNRVI
+1562 GQGAVANYNSVS

-1582 NKYIGMNIGGGY
+1582 NKYIGMNVGGGY

-1627 MVNLTGGYVMG
+1627 MVSLSGGYVMG
-1638 AVRGGVVNATHRSLN
+1638 SVRGGVVNATHRSLN

-1660 FNTKVGEIDNA
+1660 FNTKVGDIDNA
-1671 SVQNLHFY
+1671 SIQNLHFY
-1679 IPAGTTGAV
+1679 IPADTTSDV

-1696 NAPTAGKD
+1696 NAPTTGKD

-1720 LSIGDTVSLIKTYK
+1720 LGLGDTISLVKTYK
-1734 NNSMADA
+1734 GNSMLDA
-1741 DAVPLTTGDLVNK
+1741 DAVPLTTDDALVNR
-1754 TTGMQGV
+1754 TEGMQGI

-1813 SGMNAAIE
+1813 SSMNAAIE
-1821 AASAAPRTVPGGSND
+1821 AASVAPRTVPGGSND

-1879 YGSFLEYGRGTY
+1879 YGPFLEYGRGTY

-1907 FGGGIMAKV
+1907 FGGGVMAKV

-1932 VKSDYSGNIAGMNTG
+1932 VKSDYSGNIAGTNTG

-2066 KESHVSYGVNL
+2066 KESRVSYGVNL

>member
-39 QAAEEHSATIDSNQA
+39 QAAEHVKEIPSTDTEHTAGIDGTRETGFSSDNKITVGEVGASGPTVNGDVVGGSAAGDVSNNTLTINSLTLGNGSA
-54 GGVNGTEL
+54 IYGGKSINGAATGNTVNLMGGVLGGDVYGGIGRSAHKNTVTIKDGA
-62 TGYSSNNHITFT
+62 GAIT
-74 GNDTSPE
+74 
-81 VHGNIYGAKTD
+81 NIYG
-92 DATNVTSNTITI
+92 
-104 NGLDMIGY
+104 GY
-112 GIYGGW
+112 ANAAD
-118 TSLGSATGNTVNYTL
+118 GSATGNTVNVAGGTFTGGYIM
-133 GARTGGTI
+133 GGQNSKADRTG
-141 DGGYVDNA
+141 
-149 KGGSASDN
+149 
-157 HVTISGTNLGS
+157 
-168 STMDVHG
+168 
-175 GLSKGTGDA
+175 
-184 KDNTVNFGGTSRAQ
+184 TV
-198 YVFGGYL
+198 
-205 TNETAKGETS
+205 S
-215 GNTVAISG
+215 GNTV
-223 GSVNTVW
+223 
-230 GGAVVGRGK
+230 
-239 LYHNTVTISGGTV
+239 TVTGGTM
-252 ANVYGGQIDNANTES
+252 S
-267 EASENTVTI
+267 
-276 TGNSGN
+276 TGN
-282 ISKVYG
+282 
-288 GHANKAGGAI
+288 
-298 KNTVAVSGGNASNL
+298 VSIMGSAAGNADT
-312 YGGYAAQTGA
+312 AAAG
-322 ASENT
+322 NT
-327 VNVSGG
+327 VNL
-333 SVSTIYGGYGKS
+333 
-345 SGAVKDNTVN
+345 
-355 ISGNGTVTTVYGGYT
+355 
-370 NNGGAADGNKV
+370 GAADGTFSSTANLTKA
-381 NISGGTINGTIRGG
+381 
-395 YTDAGGSAN
+395 YLYGS
-404 GNKVAISGGTG
+404 
-415 IERVYGGEATRSN
+415 YYYH
-428 GSASN
+428 
-433 NEIVIS
+433 
-439 GGSFNTNSVITGGL
+439 
-453 NSAGAGTYS
+453 NSAP
-462 GSVTENSIKI
+462 NI
-472 TGGTFGTGTAITGG
+472 TNDSDLI
-486 TASGT
+486 
-491 PENGAPL
+491 
-498 VNGHTITLGDKET
+498 
-511 GEFNAT
+511 
-517 LTGASIWGSY
+517 
-527 RGTNSP
+527 
-533 STEQVKGNTLN
+533 KGNTLN
-544 VNAKGISL
+544 VNAQGISVYGI
-552 TELRNFENYNF
+552 RNFEKYNF
-563 NLTKNISN
+563 NLTDKNTSGGTLLTTSDGFGMTVKWDNIQLNADKLKTYVGWVNGKNYFTLLHSN
-571 GDTMITITESMTGA
+571 TA
-585 KYDWSKINLDVSE
+585 NALKFSE
-598 WTKDTSKF
+598 YAERT
-606 GRNTVDLMRHSSGTD
+606 GTD
-621 LIIDKDTYRGVK
+621 GDYEYAVRAEGTTTDGIRSATNVTADYNRYQNAK
-633 TGVSGD
+633 TVYSG
-639 FEYTVRPDDDNIS
+639 
-652 EAADKTTRYIRANLD
+652 EAAS
-667 RFQHA
+667 
-672 RGIYDGTVRPSGG
+672 DG
-685 NVYGG
+685 NIYGG
-690 YSSGKNTTTDNRL
+690 YS
-703 KVTGLAT
+703 
-710 GNLTAV
+710 
-716 YGGYTDNAP
+716 
-725 GDGTKDATQNTV
+725 
-737 TIASTVDTATK
+737 
-748 TIGSVYGGYTK
+748 
-759 ATTGK
+759 
-764 AAENTATIENG
+764 
-775 NITGNVVGGFADG
+775 
-788 SGSAVENIVN
+788 
-798 LYGGTIGGS
+798 
-807 VYGGQSTSG
+807 
-816 ATTKNTVNI
+816 
-825 GDGEHALAK
+825 
-834 THANDVGVTG
+834 
-844 TIYGGSGADKTGNTL
+844 
-859 NVRAAGYKAGNI
+859 
-871 ANFDQVNFSFNQTMA
+871 NQ
-886 SDDTL
+886 
-891 LTLTNNGTDK
+891 
-901 TKLDWSKIGFGG
+901 
-913 LNADGTLQSGR
+913 GR
-924 LRLKLLSGEADGLQI
+924 
-939 ANYTGSD
+939 
-946 SVTLTADGKYE
+946 
-957 RGIYA
+957 
-962 DGTTAN
+962 
-968 GTHTATAIF
+968 
-977 AVNNQVKGANVVFDA
+977 
-992 ASTRP
+992 
-997 ADGDLYGGYSSG
+997 
-1009 GNTTTNNK
+1009 TTTNNEL
-1017 VTVKALPSGNL
+1017 TVKALPSGNL

-1443 GTISGKDFNN
+1443 GTISGADFNN
-1453 QHVAVLG
+1453 QHVAALG
-1460 GHSETDN
+1460 GHSETDH

-1499 TVSVSAGTTITGAV
+1499 TVTVADGTTITGAV

-1549 ISGNPDIDQNVQG
+1549 ISGNPDINQNVQG

-1582 NKYIGMNIGGGY
+1582 NKYIGMNVGGGY

-1608 VVKGDVTG
+1608 VVSGDVTG
-1616 GQSTNGDAVGN
+1616 GRATNGDAVGN
-1627 MVNLTGGYVMG
+1627 TVNLTGGYIAGTVH
-1638 AVRGGVVNATHRSLN
+1638 GGVVNATHRSLN
-1653 NTLAIRG
+1653 NTLAVRG

-1679 IPAGTTGAV
+1679 IPAGTTSDV

-1696 NAPTAGKD
+1696 NALTTGKD

-1720 LSIGDTVSLIKTYK
+1720 LGLGDTISLVKTYK
-1734 NNSMADA
+1734 GNSMLDA
-1741 DAVPLTTGDLVNK
+1741 DAVPLTTDDALVNR
-1754 TTGMQGV
+1754 TEGMQGV

-1813 SGMNAAIE
+1813 SSMNAAIE
-1821 AASAAPRTVPGGSND
+1821 AASVAPRTVPGGSND

-1879 YGSFLEYGRGTY
+1879 YGPFLEYGRGTY

-1907 FGGGIMAKV
+1907 FGGGVMAKV

-2066 KESHVSYGVNL
+2066 KESRVSYGVNL

>member
-14 AQKRVAFGVALTL
+14 AQRRLAFGVALTL

-39 QAAEEHSATIDSNQA
+39 QAAEEHAATIPSSDTAHTAGIDGTTATGFSSDNRITVGEVGASGPTVNGDVVGGSAASDVSNNTLTINSLTLGSGSA
-54 GGVNGTEL
+54 IYGGKSINGAATGNTVNLMGGVLGGDVYGGIGRSAHKNTVTIKDGA
-62 TGYSSNNHITFT
+62 GAIT
-74 GNDTSPE
+74 
-81 VHGNIYGAKTD
+81 NIYG
-92 DATNVTSNTITI
+92 
-104 NGLDMIGY
+104 GY
-112 GIYGGW
+112 ANAAD
-118 TSLGSATGNTVNYTL
+118 GSATGNTVNVAGGTFTGGYIM
-133 GARTGGTI
+133 GGQNSKADRTG
-141 DGGYVDNA
+141 
-149 KGGSASDN
+149 
-157 HVTISGTNLGS
+157 
-168 STMDVHG
+168 
-175 GLSKGTGDA
+175 
-184 KDNTVNFGGTSRAQ
+184 TV
-198 YVFGGYL
+198 
-205 TNETAKGETS
+205 S
-215 GNTVAISG
+215 GNTV
-223 GSVNTVW
+223 
-230 GGAVVGRGK
+230 
-239 LYHNTVTISGGTV
+239 TVTGGTM
-252 ANVYGGQIDNANTES
+252 S
-267 EASENTVTI
+267 
-276 TGNSGN
+276 TGN
-282 ISKVYG
+282 
-288 GHANKAGGAI
+288 
-298 KNTVAVSGGNASNL
+298 VSIMGSAAGNADT
-312 YGGYAAQTGA
+312 AAAG
-322 ASENT
+322 NT
-327 VNVSGG
+327 VNL
-333 SVSTIYGGYGKS
+333 
-345 SGAVKDNTVN
+345 
-355 ISGNGTVTTVYGGYT
+355 
-370 NNGGAADGNKV
+370 GAADGTFSSTANLTKA
-381 NISGGTINGTIRGG
+381 
-395 YTDAGGSAN
+395 YLYGS
-404 GNKVAISGGTG
+404 
-415 IERVYGGEATRSN
+415 YYYH
-428 GSASN
+428 
-433 NEIVIS
+433 
-439 GGSFNTNSVITGGL
+439 
-453 NSAGAGTYS
+453 NSAP
-462 GSVTENSIKI
+462 NI
-472 TGGTFGTGTAITGG
+472 TNDSDLI
-486 TASGT
+486 
-491 PENGAPL
+491 
-498 VNGHTITLGDKET
+498 
-511 GEFNAT
+511 
-517 LTGASIWGSY
+517 
-527 RGTNSP
+527 
-533 STEQVKGNTLN
+533 KGNTLN
-544 VNAKGISL
+544 VNAQGISVYGI
-552 TELRNFENYNF
+552 RNFEKYNF
-563 NLTKNISN
+563 NLTDKNTSGGTLLTTSDGFGMTVKWDNIQLNADKLKTYVGWVNGKNYFTLLHSN
-571 GDTMITITESMTGA
+571 TA
-585 KYDWSKINLDVSE
+585 NALKFSE
-598 WTKDTSKF
+598 YAERT
-606 GRNTVDLMRHSSGTD
+606 GTD
-621 LIIDKDTYRGVK
+621 GDYEYAVRAEGTTTDGIRSATNVTADYNRYQNAK
-633 TGVSGD
+633 TVYSG
-639 FEYTVRPDDDNIS
+639 
-652 EAADKTTRYIRANLD
+652 EAAS
-667 RFQHA
+667 
-672 RGIYDGTVRPSGG
+672 DG
-685 NVYGG
+685 NIYGG
-690 YSSGKNTTTDNRL
+690 YS
-703 KVTGLAT
+703 
-710 GNLTAV
+710 
-716 YGGYTDNAP
+716 
-725 GDGTKDATQNTV
+725 
-737 TIASTVDTATK
+737 
-748 TIGSVYGGYTK
+748 
-759 ATTGK
+759 
-764 AAENTATIENG
+764 
-775 NITGNVVGGFADG
+775 
-788 SGSAVENIVN
+788 
-798 LYGGTIGGS
+798 
-807 VYGGQSTSG
+807 
-816 ATTKNTVNI
+816 
-825 GDGEHALAK
+825 
-834 THANDVGVTG
+834 
-844 TIYGGSGADKTGNTL
+844 
-859 NVRAAGYKAGNI
+859 
-871 ANFDQVNFSFNQTMA
+871 NQ
-886 SDDTL
+886 
-891 LTLTNNGTDK
+891 
-901 TKLDWSKIGFGG
+901 
-913 LNADGTLQSGR
+913 GR
-924 LRLKLLSGEADGLQI
+924 K
-939 ANYTGSD
+939 
-946 SVTLTADGKYE
+946 
-957 RGIYA
+957 
-962 DGTTAN
+962 
-968 GTHTATAIF
+968 
-977 AVNNQVKGANVVFDA
+977 
-992 ASTRP
+992 
-997 ADGDLYGGYSSG
+997 
-1009 GNTTTNNK
+1009 TTNNEL
-1017 VTVKALPSGNL
+1017 TVKALPSGNL

-1129 ADNVVGNTLHVRGTA
+1129 VDNVVGNTLHVRGTA

-1269 TDRNHAVVWGGRS
+1269 TDQNHAVVWGGRS
-1282 DKSNTVENNTL
+1282 EKGNTVENNTL
-1293 TVSGGEIT
+1293 TVSGGSIT
-1301 DGVYGGLAT
+1301 NASHEATVFGGLANNT
-1310 KGAAEST
+1310 GADSL
-1317 AQNNTLHL
+1317 AQNNTLKITGGIIDDAYGGMAQTANGRAVKNAAVLDLAAGAPPTDEVRSL
-1325 TGGTINDAFGGASY
+1325 TGGFGKTATENTAVVKNGRITGATIDTLSVGVIGGRSDAANGSAAKNAVTVAGGTVTGSVIGGYVHDATGAATENAVTLRGGHIAGNVYGGYAAHNGTAKNNTVNIEGTGTTVTGLISGGNRSEENTLNVRGTATATNLENFNRVTFALGAVRAGSTMLTLTDAAGTDASGWDDTVAIDTDAEGAASTWGSRWTLMENANGINLTRFTAGDRVQGDYEFTLGKAGDATHTVTRVYADGYRFRNAKATYDATDGSHELVWGGRSEKGNTVENNTLTVSGGSITNTAHSAAVHGGLANSTTADSLARNNTLKLSGGTIDQAFGGTAK
-1339 SNFDTPATRTSAGR
+1339 TAAGR
-1353 AIGNRVVLEFA
+1353 AIGNRVLMDEGSAA
-1364 STATPAEKVHSVTGG
+1364 SVKVVTGG

-1389 EIKSGKVDDGVI
+1389 EIKGGTISGTDFSNQHVAVLGGHADTDNGTASQNHVAVSGGTINGGVI

-1421 IGTTVTG
+1421 
-1428 GYGATAVDNTVEIKA
+1428 
-1443 GTISGKDFNN
+1443 
-1453 QHVAVLG
+1453 
-1460 GHSETDN
+1460 
-1467 GTASQNYVSVSG
+1467 
-1479 GTISGGVIGGA
+1479 
-1490 AKNGTAERN
+1490 
-1499 TVSVSAGTTITGAV
+1499 TITGAV
-1513 AGGGSYDFTAQ
+1513 AGGGSYDFSKP
-1524 DNTGSGSGSYNVVHI
+1524 DNIGNGSGSYNVVHI

-1544 LSRRV
+1544 LSRRTLPADATH
-1549 ISGNPDIDQNVQG
+1549 SSPYADENQNVQG
-1562 GQGAAANYNRVI
+1562 GQGAFANYNSVS
-1574 IGASDYDH
+1574 IGTSDYDH
-1582 NKYIGMNIGGGY
+1582 NKYIGMDIGGGY
-1594 GGTANYNMVTLNGT
+1594 GGTANYNTVTLNGT
-1608 VVKGDVTG
+1608 VVSGDVTG
-1616 GQSTNGDAVGN
+1616 GRATNGDAVGN
-1627 MVNLTGGYVMG
+1627 TVSLTGGYVMG
-1638 AVRGGVVNATHRSLN
+1638 KIYGGVVNGTTHHSVN
-1653 NTLAIRG
+1653 NTLAVRG

-1671 SVQNLHFY
+1671 SIQNLHFY
-1679 IPAGTTGAV
+1679 IPAGTTSDV

-1696 NAPTAGKD
+1696 NAPTTGKD

-1813 SGMNAAIE
+1813 SSMNAAIE
-1821 AASAAPRTVPGGSND
+1821 AASSAPRTVPGGSND

-1879 YGSFLEYGRGTY
+1879 YGPFLEYGRGTY

-1907 FGGGIMAKV
+1907 FGGGVMAKV

-1965 ELKNGSTIEGYA
+1965 ELKNGNTIEGYA

-1989 TLHTGET
+1989 TLRTGET
-1996 YEFDSVNSNRIR
+1996 YEFDSINSNRIR

-2066 KESHVSYGVNL
+2066 KESRVSYGVNL